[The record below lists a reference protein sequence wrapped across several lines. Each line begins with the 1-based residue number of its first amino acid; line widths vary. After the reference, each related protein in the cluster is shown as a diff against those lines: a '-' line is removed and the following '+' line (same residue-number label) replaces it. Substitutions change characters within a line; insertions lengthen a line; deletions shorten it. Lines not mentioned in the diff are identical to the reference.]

1 MNITCPSCLSCVS
14 HVGLPPAV
22 LDRYLELL
30 VEGSAD
36 FAFAGR
42 ALQLKSTEI
51 ISGSASSS
59 TNKVAASFVCG
70 VVQGRILTLVTRL
83 MESKRAT

>member
-14 HVGLPPAV
+14 HVGLPPAI

-42 ALQLKSTEI
+42 ALQLKEI

-59 TNKVAASFVCG
+59 TKKVAASFVCG